1 MKYAPI
7 LIVTLNRYEHLERCI
22 SSLKKNKYAEDTDL
36 YIGLDFPPS
45 KKYEDGYLKIKE
57 YLDRGISGFKSVYIL
72 KQEANRGPFKNFC
85 DIQALAYVKHDRFIF
100 TEDDN
105 EFSPNYLEYINNC
118 LEKYEYDDGILGI
131 SGYTYPIDTSDF
143 DGNVFG
149 CNSYVSAFGY
159 AMWRKKEDDMRSCL
173 NRSFFEKLYTDKK
186 YINTLK
192 KVSFNQYA
200 NMVKGMLGYT
210 ADLFYNGEIREVD
223 LAFGLYMVA
232 LGLKMIYPVESK
244 VRNWG
249 YDGSGVNCGKLKFED
264 NEKITHRNF
273 RFEMQHLDQNE
284 EFQIIKETTNI
295 TISEVNK
302 RLDGFF
308 FNETKEKFRTDIA
321 YIVSR
326 ILGMNR
332 TRRIIGNNTL
342 FEVKAE

>member
-1 MKYAPI
+1 
-7 LIVTLNRYEHLERCI
+7 
-22 SSLKKNKYAEDTDL
+22 
-36 YIGLDFPPS
+36 
-45 KKYEDGYLKIKE
+45 
-57 YLDRGISGFKSVYIL
+57 
-72 KQEANRGPFKNFC
+72 
-85 DIQALAYVKHDRFIF
+85 
-100 TEDDN
+100 
-105 EFSPNYLEYINNC
+105 
-118 LEKYEYDDGILGI
+118 
-131 SGYTYPIDTSDF
+131 
-143 DGNVFG
+143 
-149 CNSYVSAFGY
+149 
-159 AMWRKKEDDMRSCL
+159 
-173 NRSFFEKLYTDKK
+173 
-186 YINTLK
+186 
-192 KVSFNQYA
+192 
-200 NMVKGMLGYT
+200 MVKGMLGYT

-223 LAFGLYMVA
+223 LAFGIYMVA

-308 FNETKEKFRTDIA
+308 FNETKEKVRTDIA
-321 YIVSR
+321 YNVSR